1 MTGKTI
7 DIEIT
12 PELQALLD
20 EVPDSRVKRSRVWTR
35 EEDTLLL
42 AGWPVKNHAALAKK
56 IGVSEN
62 TARYR
67 FQFLMEVRNGN

>member
-1 MTGKTI
+1 MNDI
-7 DIEIT
+7 VIEIT
-12 PELQALLD
+12 PELQAMLD

-35 EEDTLLL
+35 EEDALLL
-42 AGWPVKNHAALAKK
+42 AGWPVKNHAALSKK

>member
-1 MTGKTI
+1 MN
-7 DIEIT
+7 DIVIELT

-20 EVPDSRVKRSRVWTR
+20 EVPDSRVKRGKVWTR
-35 EEDTLLL
+35 DEDMLLL
-42 AGWPVKNHAALAKK
+42 AGWPTKNHVAMAKK

-67 FQFLMEVRNGN
+67 YQYLTEVRNGN

>member
-1 MTGKTI
+1 MNDI
-7 DIEIT
+7 VIEIT

-20 EVPDSRVKRSRVWTR
+20 EVPDSRVPRGKKWTA
-35 EEDTLLL
+35 EEDAFLL
-42 AGWPVKNHAALAKK
+42 AGWPVKNHVAMAKK

-67 FQFLMEVRNGN
+67 YLYLTEVRNGN